1 MIDLLMDQQM
11 IKYAKHLS
19 GQGHNTNF
27 CTSSRLDS
35 QEELFEF
42 RVSPRPN
49 NSMRYFND
57 HDSDMRRT
65 MLCDMAFI
73 SLQAD

>member
-11 IKYAKHLS
+11 IEYAKHLS
-19 GQGHNTNF
+19 GQSHNTNF

-42 RVSPRPN
+42 CISPRPN

-57 HDSDMRRT
+57 HTSNMRRT
-65 MLCDMAFI
+65 MLCDMAVYQ
-73 SLQAD
+73 LTC